1 MYVAKA
7 KTSKTTGKLQQHLE
21 QSTMA
26 INLQLL
32 ISANKKLDSRLA
44 FPVVIFTK
52 QYLQIQQYLTLLG
65 SQLKLSIYFNEI
77 RVSIWRFGT
86 RNYFVFI
93 PYHNDTFFYPRISS
107 RLPESYDC
115 GFIIKQLLSL
125 YEINIE

>member
-21 QSTMA
+21 QSTIA

-32 ISANKKLDSRLA
+32 ILANKKLDSRLA
-44 FPVVIFTK
+44 FPVVIFTN
-52 QYLQIQQYLTLLG
+52 QYLQIQQYVTLLG
-65 SQLKLSIYFNEI
+65 SQLKLCIYFNEI

-125 YEINIE
+125 YENIE